1 MKYWAD
7 LHIHSKY
14 SIATSKDCCPE
25 HLELW
30 ARRKGLTVIGTGDF
44 THPAWREEL
53 REKLIPAEDGLWR
66 LKPEYRVETAA
77 IPGAPEVRFIVS
89 GEISLIY
96 KKNGRTRKVHHLL
109 LLPGLEAAERLAG
122 RLEKIGNIAADG
134 RPILGLDSR
143 ALLEITLETCA
154 EAIFIPAH
162 IWTPHFSLFGANSGF
177 DAIEECFEDL
187 TPEIT
192 ALETGLSSDPAM
204 NWQLSALD
212 RFLLVSN
219 SDAHSPANLAR
230 EANLFATDLSYPAIR
245 KALTPPGEGFLGT
258 VEFFPE
264 EGKYHWDGHRAC
276 GVRWAPAQTREYQGV
291 CPVCGRKVTTG
302 VLHRV
307 EALGD
312 RAPGEK
318 PAGARRYERLVPLA
332 QVIAAAEGV
341 GEKTKKV
348 RGIYGKLLQNCG
360 PELVVLRET
369 PLDEILKSAGPLTT
383 EGIRRVRQGLLEI
396 NPGFDG
402 EYGQVRIFQDEE
414 RQAFLGQAAL
424 FTFETGDE
432 DRRSLPDSPVLP
444 AVKKGEGE
452 EREETAGLPELNPE
466 QRKAVTA
473 GAPQVLVVAGPGTG
487 KTRTLVHRVE
497 FLLEKGAEP
506 AEITCVTFTRKAAA
520 EMRERLKRLLTPV
533 YGPRKAGAVRV
544 GTFHQ
549 LSLDILRKTPA
560 WTKRTLVSEY
570 ELAGFFPEEN
580 GVRRALL
587 AVSRLKNSNLTPDDP
602 DVPEEWRDFYRRY
615 QEFLRE
621 EGLLDYD
628 EILVEAARLLRG
640 GLVPPGVR
648 AGYRHLLVD
657 EFQDLTPLQYQLLKL
672 LAETG
677 STLFVIGDPDQSIYG
692 FRGAGATVFADFR
705 RDYPAAA
712 EIRLRLNYRST
723 PVIISAAQHLISRN
737 PAPGGRATLEPARPV
752 AGGPPITYL
761 PASGE
766 KAESIAVVREII
778 RLVGG
783 TDMLSA
789 HGSFRGSKEG
799 GNYSFGDLAVLFR
812 TGRQAETLEKA
823 LCKEGLP
830 YKVAGEKD
838 LFYLPRVR
846 ETVTFLHSLVEE
858 EDRLHLAALGLP
870 CFFPGREA
878 MDKLK
883 ALRRHDPGAFRAALA
898 LENQETFSPEA
909 REKFSSYQ
917 AWREKYRSLLAEGV
931 TAFLEEWI
939 QDRGWE
945 EAEEMERLRG
955 MAALSNDPA
964 DFLARV
970 LHGKEQD
977 LEREGKRGPA
987 PEYIRLMTIHAAKG
1001 LEFPVVLITGLEEGL
1016 LPLTGEEESPE
1027 EIEEERRLFYV
1038 GLTRAQKE
1046 VILFSAGRRR
1056 RFGARDTAPVLPSRF
1071 LQELPAETLQ
1081 RREIKKKRAKP
1092 VQPGLF

>member
-332 QVIAAAEGV
+332 QVIAA
-341 GEKTKKV
+341 
-348 RGIYGKLLQNCG
+348 
-360 PELVVLRET
+360 
-369 PLDEILKSAGPLTT
+369 
-383 EGIRRVRQGLLEI
+383 
-396 NPGFDG
+396 
-402 EYGQVRIFQDEE
+402 
-414 RQAFLGQAAL
+414 
-424 FTFETGDE
+424 
-432 DRRSLPDSPVLP
+432 
-444 AVKKGEGE
+444 
-452 EREETAGLPELNPE
+452 
-466 QRKAVTA
+466 
-473 GAPQVLVVAGPGTG
+473 
-487 KTRTLVHRVE
+487 H
-497 FLLEKGAEP
+497 
-506 AEITCVTFTRKAAA
+506 
-520 EMRERLKRLLTPV
+520 
-533 YGPRKAGAVRV
+533 
-544 GTFHQ
+544 
-549 LSLDILRKTPA
+549 
-560 WTKRTLVSEY
+560 
-570 ELAGFFPEEN
+570 
-580 GVRRALL
+580 
-587 AVSRLKNSNLTPDDP
+587 
-602 DVPEEWRDFYRRY
+602 
-615 QEFLRE
+615 
-621 EGLLDYD
+621 
-628 EILVEAARLLRG
+628 
-640 GLVPPGVR
+640 
-648 AGYRHLLVD
+648 
-657 EFQDLTPLQYQLLKL
+657 
-672 LAETG
+672 
-677 STLFVIGDPDQSIYG
+677 
-692 FRGAGATVFADFR
+692 
-705 RDYPAAA
+705 
-712 EIRLRLNYRST
+712 
-723 PVIISAAQHLISRN
+723 
-737 PAPGGRATLEPARPV
+737 
-752 AGGPPITYL
+752 
-761 PASGE
+761 
-766 KAESIAVVREII
+766 
-778 RLVGG
+778 
-783 TDMLSA
+783 
-789 HGSFRGSKEG
+789 
-799 GNYSFGDLAVLFR
+799 
-812 TGRQAETLEKA
+812 GRQADVLGHSMGGKA
-823 LCKEGLP
+823 AMMLALKPRLVRQSKARDFASSSQQRARDFALLGNGKSAKLAWAAQDLNPDGAAGNASAANVDDGLAL
-830 YKVAGEKD
+830 VDAAG
-838 LFYLPRVR
+838 RA
-846 ETVTFLHSLVEE
+846 
-858 EDRLHLAALGLP
+858 LAALLVEIDRLP
-870 CFFPGREA
+870 A
-878 MDKLK
+878 D
-883 ALRRHDPGAFRAALA
+883 
-898 LENQETFSPEA
+898 T
-909 REKFSSYQ
+909 
-917 AWREKYRSLLAEGV
+917 
-931 TAFLEEWI
+931 
-939 QDRGWE
+939 
-945 EAEEMERLRG
+945 LRG
-955 MAALSNDPA
+955 
-964 DFLARV
+964 R
-970 LHGKEQD
+970 
-977 LEREGKRGPA
+977 
-987 PEYIRLMTIHAAKG
+987 
-1001 LEFPVVLITGLEEGL
+1001 
-1016 LPLTGEEESPE
+1016 
-1027 EIEEERRLFYV
+1027 
-1038 GLTRAQKE
+1038 
-1046 VILFSAGRRR
+1046 
-1056 RFGARDTAPVLPSRF
+1056 
-1071 LQELPAETLQ
+1071 
-1081 RREIKKKRAKP
+1081 
-1092 VQPGLF
+1092 